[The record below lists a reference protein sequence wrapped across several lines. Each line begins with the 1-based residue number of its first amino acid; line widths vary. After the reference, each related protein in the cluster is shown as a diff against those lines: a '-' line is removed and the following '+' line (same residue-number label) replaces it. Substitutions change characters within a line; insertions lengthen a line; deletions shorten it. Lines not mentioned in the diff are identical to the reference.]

1 MAKKKYVAYVGS
13 YTYTGKAKG
22 ITIFDVDV
30 EKGLFKR
37 REEIEVANPSD
48 IMTTHDRKILYSIAD
63 EGVISF
69 RIKED
74 GSLEKMNTRKINGM
88 RGHHLSV
95 DYSDRFLFVS
105 GYHDGKLT
113 VVRLREDGSLGP
125 VIDGV
130 FHKGLGSIAER
141 GSRPHVT
148 CSKATPDGRFVLAA
162 DPGIDQVDIYRFN
175 GKPGE
180 LKLVDAI
187 RPERGSAPTWFSFSR
202 DNRFLYLMYD
212 YSNKID
218 VFRYTV
224 AENGMPEFEKIQSVC
239 STGNNKPGIL
249 SAAMCLAFTK
259 DDKHVFC
266 GSAGDNSVTM
276 FNRDAETGLLDPQFN
291 LPISGELPK
300 EVVPFP
306 DGKHLVSVNHESGT
320 LTFFSINYEK
330 KLLIM
335 SSTELKVSQP
345 NCCLIVPIGG

>member
-69 RIKED
+69 RIKGD

-249 SAAMCLAFTK
+249 SAAI
-259 DDKHVFC
+259 
-266 GSAGDNSVTM
+266 SVTM

-306 DGKHLVSVNHESGT
+306 DGKLLVSVNHESST

-345 NCCLIVPIGG
+345 NCCLIVPIEG